1 MHISSVSILIL
12 ILKKE
17 KKKILTLS
25 HSFSYIGDER
35 FVITEILEQL
45 PYPLY
50 ILKSIDTPESDE
62 IDGKFYESEI
72 FLCT

>member
-1 MHISSVSILIL
+1 MHLSSVSVLIL
-12 ILKKE
+12 ILNKE
-17 KKKILTLS
+17 KNS